1 MLRQGLRRCAPVR
14 RAHFSIPAVSQ
25 CQARA
30 SQVARTQR
38 VTVLPPL
45 RNAFHYS
52 RILSQEAGEG
62 TAAQSTAQMSGMPQ
76 FMAFEEAVNHG
87 VHPNLIRAITDDMR
101 YTHMSEVQERTL
113 QASLKGKDM

>member
-14 RAHFSIPAVSQ
+14 RAPFSIPAVSQ
-25 CQARA
+25 CQARV

-45 RNAFHYS
+45 RNAFHVS
-52 RILSQEAGEG
+52 RILSEG
-62 TAAQSTAQMSGMPQ
+62 TGESAAVESTEEADEMQ
-76 FMAFEEAVNHG
+76 FMAFEEAINHG
-87 VHPNLIRAITDDMR
+87 VHPNLIRAITDDMK
-101 YTHMSEVQERTL
+101 YKHMSEVQERTL